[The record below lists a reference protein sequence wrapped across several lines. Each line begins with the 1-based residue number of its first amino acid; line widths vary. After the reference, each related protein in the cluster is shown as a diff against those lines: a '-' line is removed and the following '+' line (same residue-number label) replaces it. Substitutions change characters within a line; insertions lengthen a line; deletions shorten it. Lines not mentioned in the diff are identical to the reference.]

1 MRSIPLSRRAL
12 MALGLAGTLPALPLA
27 AQPRPGWPTL
37 DGGAPLVIAHRG
49 ASGYLPEHTL
59 AAYELAVRLGAD
71 CIEPDL
77 QLTRD
82 GQLVAMHDAT
92 LERTTDVANRFAQ
105 RNGGWRVADFALEE
119 IRQLTMRPQGSAR
132 LAHPGF
138 RPSAAQP
145 LRVPTLEEIIAL
157 ARRLEAEGARPIGLY
172 PELKQGGPRAAN
184 HVLQLLSGAG
194 YVGSDRV
201 FLQSFDVDTVR
212 GLHRRQA
219 ALGLHYKLV
228 LLNSAANRL
237 LAMDLARVAG
247 FAQGVGVNIRGDGMS
262 RSFIALAHA
271 AGLTVHG
278 YTFQEPDPALALP
291 EYRKFMAW
299 GMDGVFSN
307 YPDLALQAR
316 AAQSRV
322 R

>member
-1 MRSIPLSRRAL
+1 MRSPSLPRRTL
-12 MALGLAGTLPALPLA
+12 LALGLACGLPATALA
-27 AQPRPGWPTL
+27 QHRPGWPTL
-37 DGGAPLVIAHRG
+37 DGRAPLVIAHRG

-59 AAYELAVRLGAD
+59 AAYELAVRMGAD

-92 LERTTDVANRFAQ
+92 LERTTDVASRFAQ

-119 IRQLTMRPQGSAR
+119 IRQLAMQPQGTAR

-138 RPSAAQP
+138 RPSTAQP
-145 LRVPTLEEIIAL
+145 LRVPTLEEIVAL

-172 PELKQGGPRAAN
+172 PELKHGGPRAAS
-184 HVLQLLSGAG
+184 HVLQVLSGAG

-212 GLHRRQA
+212 GLRRRQA
-219 ALGLHYKLV
+219 ALGLDYRLV
-228 LLNSAANRL
+228 LLSGSANRL
-237 LAMDLARVAG
+237 LAMGLARVAD
-247 FAQGVGVNIRGDGMS
+247 FAHGVGVNIRGDGMS
-262 RSFIALAHA
+262 RSFIEMAHA

-278 YTFQEPDPALALP
+278 YTFQDAQPATALP
-291 EYRKFMAW
+291 AYRKFMAW

-322 R
+322 G